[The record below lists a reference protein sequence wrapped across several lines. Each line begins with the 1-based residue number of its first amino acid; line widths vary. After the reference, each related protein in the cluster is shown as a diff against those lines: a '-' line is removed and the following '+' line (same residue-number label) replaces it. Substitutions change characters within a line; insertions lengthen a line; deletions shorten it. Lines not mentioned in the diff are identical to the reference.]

1 MSKIVSWMCLVWNA
15 LCFLVGVPMVAVTA
29 IGSFSTSTAP
39 WVVVVMALIFL
50 GGPGLGI
57 ATALIGARLIKGRTP
72 AVQVASAFD

>member
-1 MSKIVSWMCLVWNA
+1 MSKVVSWLCLIWNA

-29 IGSFSTSTAP
+29 ISSFSAGTAP
-39 WVVVVMALIFL
+39 WIVVVMALIFL

-72 AVQVASAFD
+72 SGQVASAFE